1 MGDLVRAELLRMR
14 TVRMTGWL
22 VAAVLG
28 MTVVIVLGT
37 VPTEHGPKP
46 DISLDDP
53 RMLARCAGVSIAFTA
68 VIALVFGILTATQE
82 LRFGMTTSV
91 YLVTPR
97 RSRVLLAKLVAVALV
112 GLVLALAVLAL
123 ALALGALVI
132 GLRDGNV
139 TWSGELPQVVVG
151 GLAVMMLYA
160 VLGVAIGAL
169 VRNQIVAVVGSLV
182 WLLLVEQLVV
192 QLLSQIGRW
201 TPSGAGLAVLQ
212 LGSSATT
219 SGELLA
225 PWLGALVFALYAVAI
240 TGWAAAVTPRRD
252 VT

>member
-1 MGDLVRAELLRMR
+1 MRDLVRAELIRMR

-22 VAAVLG
+22 ILAVLA

-37 VPTEHGPKP
+37 VPTKHGPSD

-53 RMLARCAGVSIAFTA
+53 LMLARCVGVSVAFTA
-68 VIALVFGILTATQE
+68 VVALVFGILTATQE

-97 RSRVLLAKLVAVALV
+97 RSRVLLAKLAAAALGGLVFAVAVLTLSV
-112 GLVLALAVLAL
+112 S
-123 ALALGALVI
+123 LGALVI

-139 TWSGELPQVVVG
+139 TWSGDLAQVLLG
-151 GLAVMMLYA
+151 GLGVMMLYA

-169 VRNQIVAVVGSLV
+169 VRNQIVAVVGCLV

-192 QLLSQIGRW
+192 QLLPDIGRW
-201 TPSGAGLAVLQ
+201 VPSGAGFAVLK
-212 LGSSATT
+212 LGTSATT
-219 SGELLA
+219 KGELLA
-225 PWLGALVFALYAVAI
+225 PWLGALVFALYAGAVS
-240 TGWAAAVTPRRD
+240 GLAAAVTPRRD

>member
-1 MGDLVRAELLRMR
+1 MRDLVRAELIRMR

-22 VAAVLG
+22 IVAVVG

-37 VPTEHGPKP
+37 VPTKHGPQK

-53 RMLARCAGVSIAFTA
+53 LMLARCVGVSVAFTA
-68 VIALVFGILTATQE
+68 VVALVFGILTATQE

-97 RSRVLLAKLVAVALV
+97 RSRVLLAKLAAAALG
-112 GLVLALAVLAL
+112 GLVLAVAVLAM
-123 ALALGALVI
+123 ALVLGALVI

-139 TWSGELPQVVVG
+139 TWSAELVEVLVG
-151 GLAVMMLYA
+151 GVVLMMLYA
-160 VLGVAIGAL
+160 VLGVALGAL
-169 VRNQIVAVVGSLV
+169 VRNQIVAVVGALV
-182 WLLLVEQLVV
+182 WLLLVEQLVI
-192 QLLSQIGRW
+192 QLLPLIGRW
-201 TPSGAGLAVLQ
+201 TPSGAAVAVLQ

-219 SGELLA
+219 KGDLLS
-225 PWLGALVFALYAVAI
+225 PWLGALVFALYVAAI
-240 TGWAAAVTPRRD
+240 AGAAAVLTPRRD

>member
-1 MGDLVRAELLRMR
+1 MHDLVRAELIRMQ
-14 TVRMTGWL
+14 TVRMTSWL

-37 VPTEHGPKP
+37 VPTEHGPQA

-53 RMLARCAGVSIAFTA
+53 RMLARCVGVSIAFTS
-68 VIALVFGILTATQE
+68 VIALVFGILNATQE

-97 RSRVLLAKLVAVALV
+97 RSRVLLAKLVATALA
-112 GLVLALAVLAL
+112 GLVPAVAVLAL
-123 ALALGALVI
+123 SLALGALVI
-132 GLRDGNV
+132 NFRDGNV
-139 TWSGELPQVVVG
+139 TWSGQLPEVVVG

-192 QLLSQIGRW
+192 QSLPVIGRW
-201 TPSGAGLAVLQ
+201 TPTGAGLSVLQ
-212 LGSSATT
+212 LGNSATT
-219 SGELLA
+219 KGELLA
-225 PWLGALVFALYAVAI
+225 PWLGALVFAVYAGAI
-240 TGWAAAVTPRRD
+240 TGLAAVVTPRRD